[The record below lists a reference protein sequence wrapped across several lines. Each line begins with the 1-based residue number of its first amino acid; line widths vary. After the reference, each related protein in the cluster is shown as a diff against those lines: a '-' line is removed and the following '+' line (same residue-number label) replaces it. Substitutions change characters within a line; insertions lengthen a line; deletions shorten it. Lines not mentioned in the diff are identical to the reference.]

1 MVEYKCTHKKICVR
15 KLPIKIMCHLSNSQ
29 NKLENR
35 DRNIKESPGNE
46 TELEGGGG
54 VDIPS
59 IHTLKSWIRR
69 LG

>member
-35 DRNIKESPGNE
+35 DRNTKYTH
-46 TELEGGGG
+46 TEIMDPPVGLNTATTTTT
-54 VDIPS
+54 ITATW
-59 IHTLKSWIRR
+59 IHP
-69 LG
+69 